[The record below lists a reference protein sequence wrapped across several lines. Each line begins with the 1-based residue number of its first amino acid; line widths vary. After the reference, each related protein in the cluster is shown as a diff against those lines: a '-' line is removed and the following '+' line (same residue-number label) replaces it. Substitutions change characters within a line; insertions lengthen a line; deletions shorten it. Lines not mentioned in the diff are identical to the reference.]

1 MQSFYVNLVKE
12 KLKRYFYARDF
23 IERAERKIDELNSL
37 KEGKTVVFYGDKPPY
52 GGAEDKDK
60 LLNILAEIDL
70 LQTNIREN
78 KKIIEEVDYAFKS
91 MSEIQK
97 DITLEIYGRPYK
109 YNKIQNLKDKYH
121 YEKAHLYNLAN
132 NGLIHIALSLFG
144 KY

>member
-23 IERAERKIDELNSL
+23 ISRAERKIDELNSL
-37 KEGKTVVFYGDKPPY
+37 KEGKTVVFYGDKPPF
-52 GGAEDKDK
+52 GGSDDKDK

-70 LQTNIREN
+70 LETNIREN
-78 KKIIEEVDYAFKS
+78 KKIIEELDYAFKS
-91 MSEIQK
+91 MSEIQR

-132 NGLIHIALSLFG
+132 EGLVHIALSLFG

>member
-1 MQSFYVNLVKE
+1 MQDIYANLVKD

-23 IERAERKIDELNSL
+23 VERAERKIDELNSL
-37 KEGKTVVFYGDKPPY
+37 KEGKTVVSYGTKPPY
-52 GGAEDKDK
+52 GGIVDNDK
-60 LLNILAEIDL
+60 LLNVLVEIDL
-70 LQTNIREN
+70 LKTNIREN
-78 KKIIEEVDYAFKS
+78 KKIIEEIDYAFKS

-132 NGLIHIALSLFG
+132 DGLVHIALSLFG
-144 KY
+144 NY

>member
-1 MQSFYVNLVKE
+1 MQDIYADLVKD
-12 KLKRYFYARDF
+12 KLKRYLYARDF
-23 IERAERKIDELNSL
+23 VERAERKIDELNSL
-37 KEGKTVVFYGDKPPY
+37 KEGKTIVFYGDKPPF
-52 GGAEDKDK
+52 GGNENKDK

-78 KKIIEEVDYAFKS
+78 KKIIEELDYAFKS
-91 MSEIQK
+91 MSEIQR

-132 NGLIHIALSLFG
+132 DGLVHIALTLFG
-144 KY
+144 NY